1 MERSSSHTVL
11 HEHLLTQLLN
21 NAMLVGCTRIGQRVK
36 ELSQTFRFLS
46 HISFSI
52 TLSMPLL
59 KYQHGESDSNR
70 TFAILTN

>member
-1 MERSSSHTVL
+1 
-11 HEHLLTQLLN
+11 
-21 NAMLVGCTRIGQRVK
+21 MLVGRTRIGQRVK